1 LDLDS
6 GKQSSDKYRYVNRR
20 IVVSENGKQGLR
32 IGVFLC
38 YCGTNIAGVLDMKE
52 LGAFAARLPGVVQ
65 VVDNLYYCSE
75 PGQQEIVK
83 LIMDHRLNRVVVAA
97 CTPKTHEPTFRKCVT
112 QAGLNPFLLE
122 MVNIREQLTWV
133 HSEEPQLAL
142 DKAKD
147 MLAAAV
153 ARASLLEPLEYIRV
167 PVTKRALVVGGG
179 IAGLTAALDLADAGV
194 DTILVEREPSVG
206 GRMAQ
211 LCKTFPTMDC
221 PI

>member
-1 LDLDS
+1 MN
-6 GKQSSDKYRYVNRR
+6 KMEKK
-20 IVVSENGKQGLR
+20 ELR

-38 YCGTNIAGVLDMKE
+38 HCGTNIAGVLNMKQLAE
-52 LGAFAARLPGVVQ
+52 YAILLPGVVQ
-65 VVDNLYYCSE
+65 VATNLYTCSE
-75 PGQQEIVK
+75 PGQQEIIKIVTEHN
-83 LIMDHRLNRVVVAA
+83 INRVVVAA
-97 CTPKTHEPTFRKCVT
+97 CTPLFLEPAFRKCIV

-122 MVNIREQLTWV
+122 MANFREQITWV
-133 HSEEPQLAL
+133 HSQEPGLAL
-142 DKAKD
+142 EKAKD
-147 MLAAAV
+147 VLAAAV
-153 ARASLLEPLEYIRV
+153 ARCHLLEPLEYVRV

-194 DTILVEREPSVG
+194 NTVLVEREPTLG

>member
-1 LDLDS
+1 M
-6 GKQSSDKYRYVNRR
+6 GQM
-20 IVVSENGKQGLR
+20 ENQELR

-38 YCGTNIAGVLDMKE
+38 HCGTNIAGVLDMKE
-52 LGAFAARLPGVVQ
+52 LGDFAARLPGVVQ
-65 VVDNLYYCSE
+65 VAANLYSCSE
-75 PGQQEIVK
+75 PGQQQIVSAISEHG
-83 LIMDHRLNRVVVAA
+83 LDRIVVAG
-97 CTPKTHEPTFRKCVT
+97 CTPKLHEDTFRKCMV

-122 MVNIREQLTWV
+122 MVNVREQLTWV
-133 HSEEPQLAL
+133 HSKDPKPAF

-147 MLAAAV
+147 TLAAAV
-153 ARASLLEPLEYIRV
+153 ARANLLEPLEYIRV

-179 IAGLTAALDLADAGV
+179 VAGLTTALDLADAGV
-194 DTILVEREPSVG
+194 DTVLVERESTVG

>member
-1 LDLDS
+1 MTEKE
-6 GKQSSDKYRYVNRR
+6 KQEV
-20 IVVSENGKQGLR
+20 R

-38 YCGTNIAGVLDMKE
+38 HCGTNIAGVLDMKE
-52 LGAFAARLPGVVQ
+52 LGEFAARLPGVVQ
-65 VVDNLYYCSE
+65 VTANLYTCSE
-75 PGQQEIVK
+75 PGQKEIVG
-83 LIMDHRLNRVVVAA
+83 IIREYSLNRVVVAA
-97 CTPKTHEPTFRKCVT
+97 CTPLLLEPTFRKCLV
-112 QAGLNPFLLE
+112 QGGLNPFLLE
-122 MVNIREQLTWV
+122 MVNLREQITWV
-133 HSEEPQLAL
+133 HSQEPKLAL
-142 DKAKD
+142 EKAKD
-147 MLAAAV
+147 VLAAAV
-153 ARASLLEPLEYIRV
+153 ARTHHLEPLEYIQV

>member
-1 LDLDS
+1 MECRHIQ
-6 GKQSSDKYRYVNRR
+6 GGNRR
-20 IVVSENGKQGLR
+20 SGMNERDKEGLR
-32 IGVFLC
+32 IGIFLC
-38 YCGTNIAGVLDMKE
+38 HCGTNIAGVLDMKE
-52 LGAFAARLPGVVQ
+52 LAEYATLLPGVAQ
-65 VVDNLYYCSE
+65 VATNLYTCSE
-75 PGQQEIVK
+75 PGQQEI
-83 LIMDHRLNRVVVAA
+83 IRIIGEDNIDRVVVAA
-97 CTPKTHEPTFRKCVT
+97 CTPLLLEPTFRKCVV

-122 MVNIREQLTWV
+122 MVNFREQITWA
-133 HSEEPQLAL
+133 HSHEPRLAL
-142 DKAKD
+142 EKAKD

-153 ARASLLEPLEYIRV
+153 ARAHLLEPLDYIRV

-194 DTILVEREPSVG
+194 DTVLVEREPTLG